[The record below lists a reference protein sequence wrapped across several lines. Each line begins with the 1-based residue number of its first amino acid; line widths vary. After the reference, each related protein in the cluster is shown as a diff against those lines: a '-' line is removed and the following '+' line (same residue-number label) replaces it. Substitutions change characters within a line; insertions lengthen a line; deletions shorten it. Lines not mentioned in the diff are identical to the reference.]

1 MWALTSFRLPQPAA
15 LYSPRMENYSDTYNV
30 IENISSCTYTLYTSV
45 IILTHIGNNSQ
56 KFKYIAS
63 VDK

>member
-1 MWALTSFRLPQPAA
+1 MWALTLFRSPLSAA
-15 LYSPRMENYSDTYNV
+15 SYSPLMVNYSDSYNV
-30 IENISSCTYTLYTSV
+30 IENISSCTYTLYTSA